1 MVRGPLHIQCGG
13 SGDGGRFR
21 ELIAEALSWP
31 DVECIPSLANS
42 PDFISI
48 HLKQGLDAND
58 SAGGAAVKKF
68 AQVYMEAPTII
79 LTRR

>member
-1 MVRGPLHIQCGG
+1 MVAAMVDV
-13 SGDGGRFR
+13 SAK
-21 ELIAEALSWP
+21 LIAEALSWP

-48 HLKQGLDAND
+48 HLNQGLDAND

-68 AQVYMEAPTII
+68 AQVYMEAPTMASSG
-79 LTRR
+79 TRACASRHA